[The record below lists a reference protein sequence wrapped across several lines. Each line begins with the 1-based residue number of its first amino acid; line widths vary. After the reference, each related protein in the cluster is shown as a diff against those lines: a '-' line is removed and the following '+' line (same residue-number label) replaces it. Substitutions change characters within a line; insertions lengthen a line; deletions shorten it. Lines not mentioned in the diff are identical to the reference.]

1 MIRKLLAACSF
12 LAFLGCSRPD
22 GPPGGTAAR
31 DDLDGHF
38 NARIADLMTAPEITT
53 GAWDGEVP
61 PSLSPNKKWVTYA
74 KRGTVYVRKA
84 DGNNKG
90 VKVIGTIRTI
100 GLFWGPSKRNST
112 LIINNYR
119 VSNQTTCHAFTPEDG
134 KLVDVSAGAF
144 ETFDPEDEFGSIHA
158 VAIACSPDNQQA
170 LLKVIGWADRGRSGY
185 YCVSTADG
193 RVMRSFT
200 SARDIPYLWWK
211 RRPPTSPPPAAR
223 RRRS

>member
-22 GPPGGTAAR
+22 APPRGAAPR

-38 NARIADLMTAPEITT
+38 NARIADLMTSPEIIT

-61 PSLSPNKKWVTYA
+61 PSLSPDKKWAAYA
-74 KRGTVYVRKA
+74 KRGTVYVHKA
-84 DGNNKG
+84 GGKEG
-90 VKVIGTIRTI
+90 AKVIETIRTI
-100 GLFWGPSKRNST
+100 GFFWGPSEKSPK
-112 LIINNYR
+112 LIINHYR
-119 VSNQTTCHAFTPEDG
+119 VSNQTTCHAFRPEG

-144 ETFDPEDEFGSIHA
+144 EAFDPAGEFGSVHA

-170 LLKVIGWADRGRSGY
+170 LLKVVGWADRGRSGY

-193 RVMRSFT
+193 RVMRSFA
-200 SARDIPYLWWK
+200 SACDIPYLWWK
-211 RRPPTSPPPAAR
+211 RRPATSPPRAAR